1 MAEHSPSGSSSPRIT
16 LKMIAA
22 RAGVHFSTV
31 SLALNNHPSIP
42 NGTRERIQKLAVD
55 MGYRPDPVLASL
67 VAYRQQQKKKRD
79 HGVLAWID
87 NWPTA
92 DETSR
97 QERARHIY
105 PALWAGAAERAN
117 LRGWKL
123 EEFCP
128 ARSGM
133 TRSAFCR
140 MLRTRGID
148 GLLVA
153 PMPGEGGILDLE
165 WDAFSAIAIGNTMTS
180 PHMHRVMPHHVHNM
194 QAIMREL
201 DSLGYRRPAFVLDQ
215 TINERT
221 RHYWAAAF
229 LDAQLRLPKSGRL
242 EPLMLPFDPDPAKS
256 GRDEL
261 GKWLRE
267 KSPDVLIASRA
278 DEVLGWLLEAG
289 VGVPSDVGVA
299 SAAFLTETWKPGQ
312 SSSSHIAGIDERFD
326 TIGAVAVDMLVGF
339 IHRHERGVPD
349 EAMHILIEGRWH
361 LGETVKAK

>member
-1 MAEHSPSGSSSPRIT
+1 
-16 LKMIAA
+16 MIAV

-42 NGTRERIQKLAVD
+42 LATRERLQSLAEE

-87 NWPTA
+87 NWPAATGMA
-92 DETSR
+92 H
-97 QERARHIY
+97 ERARHIY
-105 PALWAGAAERAN
+105 PALWEGASARAG

-128 ARSGM
+128 SRQGM
-133 TRSAFCR
+133 TAAAFCR

-153 PMPGEGGILDLE
+153 PMPGAGGELE
-165 WDAFSAIAIGNTMTS
+165 MEWEAFSAIAIGNTMTS
-180 PHMHRVMPHHVHNM
+180 PHLHRVMPHHVHNM

-201 DSLGYRRPAFVLDQ
+201 GALGYRRPAFVLDQ

-221 RHYWAAAF
+221 RHYWTAAF
-229 LDAQLRLPKSGRL
+229 LDAQLRLPKARRL
-242 EPLMLPFDPDPAKS
+242 EPLLLPFDAAAT
-256 GRDEL
+256 GRGVLME
-261 GKWLRE
+261 WIRRV
-267 KSPDVLIASRA
+267 SPDVLIASRA
-278 DEVLGWLLEAG
+278 DEVVAWLRGTGLR
-289 VGVPSDVGVA
+289 VPEDVGVA

-312 SSSSHIAGIDERFD
+312 CSPTDTAGIDERFD
-326 TIGAVAVDMLVGF
+326 SIGATAIDTLVGL
-339 IHRHERGVPD
+339 IHRHERGVPE

-361 LGETVKAK
+361 PGRSVAGAGV